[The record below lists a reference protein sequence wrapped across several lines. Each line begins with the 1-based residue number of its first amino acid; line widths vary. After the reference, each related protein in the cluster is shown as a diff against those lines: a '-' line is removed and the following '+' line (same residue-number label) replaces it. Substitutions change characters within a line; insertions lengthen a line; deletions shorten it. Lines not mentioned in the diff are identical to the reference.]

1 MKTKNNILVTSA
13 LPYANGPIHLGHLV
27 EYIQTDIW
35 VRFNKSIG
43 NDVVY
48 ICADDAHGTPI
59 MLKAK
64 QQGIS
69 PEELISKTKKEH
81 ENDFSEFFIQ
91 FDHYSST
98 NSKKNEELCKKIFL
112 KLHESGHISQKVIS
126 QFYDENEKIFLP
138 DRYIKG
144 TCPKCKSEDQYGDSC
159 EQCGATYSPTDLI
172 NPISVLSNTKPMTK
186 DTNHYFFNLKN
197 FKDYLI
203 NWTKEHDLQSSIKN
217 KLNEWLNDNLNDWD
231 ITRDAPYF
239 GFKIPNEE
247 NKYFYVWMDAP
258 IGYISAFEEYS
269 KNNGNKFD
277 GIWQNEDHGEIYHFI
292 GKDIAYFHSLFWPSI
307 LNGAGYRTPNSIY
320 CHGFLTVNGKK
331 MSKSRGTFIKAS
343 DYLKHLDPEFLRY
356 YFASRLN
363 DSIEDIDLN
372 FDDLTKKINSDLVG
386 KLINLASR
394 CSSFLEKNSDLMLS
408 KKLENKEKFT
418 EFLNDVGEIKR
429 LYSQRKYSNAVNKIM
444 SMTDKA
450 NQYINENKPWA
461 MKDLSKV
468 QEIST
473 QGLNYFRS
481 IIILLGPVMPDLL
494 KKTENMLNENNL
506 AWENCLSPLLDKKIE
521 KFTPLKTRIQKEDIQ
536 RLNNELN
543 EKNNEDKKKV
553 KNMSNEIEYEDFSKI
568 NLRVGEIISAD
579 NIDGADKLLKLTVNL
594 GELGDKE
601 IFAGIKKFYKADD
614 LVGLKTLVVENLK
627 PKKMKFGTSSG
638 MVLAADSDGDII
650 VIEASSK
657 IKNGSRVK

>member
-126 QFYDENEKIFLP
+126 QFYDEKEKIFLP

-203 NWTKEHDLQSSIKN
+203 NWTKEHDLQPTIKN

-247 NKYFYVWMDAP
+247 NKYFYVWVDAP

-307 LNGAGYRTPNSIY
+307 LNGAGYRTPNSVY

>member
-98 NSKKNEELCKKIFL
+98 NSKKNEELCKEIFL

-126 QFYDENEKIFLP
+126 QFYDEKEKIFLP

-203 NWTKEHDLQSSIKN
+203 NWTKEHDLQPSIKN

-247 NKYFYVWMDAP
+247 NKYFYVWVDAP